1 MGDLNLFGTLES
13 HLIKLACKFLN
24 VVKNTIFKDTGLF
37 LSMAFQF
44 IYCFSKS
51 CLYYIFDRF
60 KLCSIMFY
68 NQRNKKSLQQSS
80 SSKIE
85 KRKKN
90 EAHISEWTQ

>member
-68 NQRNKKSLQQSS
+68 NQRNKNLCNNPQVPKL
-80 SSKIE
+80 KNE
-85 KRKKN
+85 KKN